1 MRFLKI
7 LQLINPKSKTF
18 VLTAPFILVN
28 CGCFPDFRLLAASL
42 KYRENPKWDVDTVRM
57 IAAQC
62 NKQKYN
68 AKKAGEL
75 STELYTL
82 KYIEMHSPLVTEA
95 VVVEVREKYIDVIIV
110 VMGLNRRI
118 FFNNV
123 SIFNGMEKKT
133 EEFNPCKYL
142 IFSIHLFSFTEYS
155 VTGFSR

>member
-1 MRFLKI
+1 MQILWSTGKI
-7 LQLINPKSKTF
+7 LKDSVFHKPIIKSFCVNKSSVNSTIHSCQLWMIP
-18 VLTAPFILVN
+18 A
-28 CGCFPDFRLLAASL
+28 FRLLAASL
-42 KYRENPKWDVDTVRM
+42 KYRENPKWEVDTVRM

-110 VMGLNRRI
+110 AVGLNRRI

-123 SIFNGMEKKT
+123 SIINKT
-133 EEFNPCKYL
+133 NKNSNC
-142 IFSIHLFSFTEYS
+142 SD
-155 VTGFSR
+155 